1 MFAAD
6 SRYAQQQTYIVTTS
20 DGRVVTAVRLPLP
33 QSLPLAGYHPR
44 TAGERLD
51 LLAARYLNNPTFF
64 WRLCDAN
71 NAPAPDA
78 LAARPLIGIPK
89 ANGS

>member
-1 MFAAD
+1 MFASN
-6 SRYAQQQTYIVTTS
+6 SRYAQQLTYTVATADGRIVT
-20 DGRVVTAVRLPLP
+20 VVRLPLP

-44 TAGERLD
+44 IAGERLD
-51 LLAARYLNNPTFF
+51 LLSARYLNDATFF

-89 ANGS
+89 ANGP

>member
-1 MFAAD
+1 MFASS
-6 SRYAQQQTYIVTTS
+6 SRYAQQQTYTVTTA
-20 DGRVVTAVRLPLP
+20 DGRVVTARATAAAANAHPCRLP
-33 QSLPLAGYHPR
+33 PR
-44 TAGERLD
+44 GEGDRLD
-51 LLAARYLNNPTFF
+51 LLAARYLKDATAF

-89 ANGS
+89 EGSA